1 MVGARTAMED
11 NQGRTLAELSVV
23 DENAVG
29 VNIALLRGKM
39 AEEGCAA
46 DEDGWE
52 AKNSR
57 KWLGQGARR
66 KSLSKIFMD
75 MSILKIQGRSDLS
88 CSLRMTNETI
98 PNLTAFDE
106 AALDKAFA
114 VLEQQARDAAR
125 ALDGAEAVEAFR
137 LEWLGRKQGRLNEV
151 SGRWLKAAP
160 AEAKKA
166 LGVRF
171 NALKATVEALLD
183 AALGAGPSDAALAAE
198 AIDITLP
205 GTQRLIGAEHPITR
219 TLNEIVSVF
228 AALGYS
234 VGVGP
239 EVETDYYNFES
250 MNFPPGHPARDTQD
264 TLVVANQERRS
275 LRDRLLLRTHTSPV
289 QMRTMELQPPPVRI
303 VIPGKV
309 HRNDA
314 QDATHSPIFHQ
325 VEGLCVDTNITF
337 SDLKGTLDH
346 AMKALFG
353 SAVKTRFFPS
363 FFPFTEPSAD
373 VQISC
378 IFCGGKGC
386 RKCKQSGWIELLGC
400 GMVDPAVFAFAAEK
414 QPAYDPKK
422 ISGFAFGMGVER
434 IAMMKYG
441 ISEIGQFYAG
451 DMRFLGQFVAVG
463 AYSLNRTR
471 NTNEDTDEMA
481 SSLLAGIAGGRRAT
495 RRRSDSARNCG
506 RWHLSDLG
514 AGNGSLYEMD
524 ITTNRVDAMNHYG
537 VAREAAAIYGL
548 TLPALDFALPSGQ
561 ACEDAILRED

>member
-1 MVGARTAMED
+1 MM
-11 NQGRTLAELSVV
+11 N
-23 DENAVG
+23 
-29 VNIALLRGKM
+29 
-39 AEEGCAA
+39 EE
-46 DEDGWE
+46 
-52 AKNSR
+52 
-57 KWLGQGARR
+57 
-66 KSLSKIFMD
+66 
-75 MSILKIQGRSDLS
+75 
-88 CSLRMTNETI
+88 I
-98 PNLTAFDE
+98 PNLTAFDDGALDTAFAAVEAQARE
-106 AALDKAFA
+106 AA
-114 VLEQQARDAAR
+114 ARVDGESAA
-125 ALDGAEAVEAFR
+125 EAFR
-137 LEWLGRKQGRLNEV
+137 LEWLGRKQGRLKLIQD
-151 SGRWLKAAP
+151 RWLKTAP
-160 AEAKKA
+160 PDAKKA
-166 LGVRF
+166 LGMRF
-171 NALKATVEALLD
+171 NALKPVVESLLD
-183 AALGAGPSDAALAAE
+183 QAAGAGPSDEALRAE
-198 AIDITLP
+198 SIDITLP
-205 GTQRLIGAEHPITR
+205 GTRRLTGVEHPITR
-219 TLNEIVSVF
+219 TLNEITSVF

-239 EVETDYYNFES
+239 EVETDFYNFES

-264 TLVVANQERRS
+264 TLVIANQERRS

-289 QMRTMELQPPPVRI
+289 QMRTMESQPPPVRI

-386 RKCKQSGWIELLGC
+386 RKCKNSGWIELLGC

-451 DMRFLGQFVAVG
+451 DMRFLGQFV
-463 AYSLNRTR
+463 
-471 NTNEDTDEMA
+471 
-481 SSLLAGIAGGRRAT
+481 
-495 RRRSDSARNCG
+495 
-506 RWHLSDLG
+506 
-514 AGNGSLYEMD
+514 
-524 ITTNRVDAMNHYG
+524 
-537 VAREAAAIYGL
+537 
-548 TLPALDFALPSGQ
+548 
-561 ACEDAILRED
+561 